1 MQRLGMLWRFLLFY
15 LRANTIYKVHSPFV
29 FKFCEQVLEDKRW
42 YYAFSMVEPVRQAM
56 LQNYSTIEVTD
67 LGAGSAVQNS
77 KQRQIS
83 KIAESAVSPSHQCRQ
98 LFRIINHFKPDTLL
112 EMGSS
117 LGISS
122 MYQAMAR
129 LNGRMVTL
137 EGCEN
142 IARLAKQNFKQLK
155 LNNINL
161 ITGPFDNSLLQAFD
175 QLKQIDYAFID
186 GNHQKAATLSYFQQ
200 CLKHAKEQ
208 SVFIF
213 DDIYWSADMAAA
225 WEEIKQHPQVTISI
239 DLYFMGLVFFRKEQK
254 EKAHYR
260 LVPARW
266 KRWQLGFLSS
276 SS

>member
-1 MQRLGMLWRFLLFY
+1 MLWRFILFY
-15 LRANTIYKVHSPFV
+15 LRANTLYKVHSPFV
-29 FKFCEQVLEDKRW
+29 YQFCEKVLEDKRW
-42 YYAFSMVEPVRQAM
+42 YYAFSMVEPIRQAM
-56 LQNYSTIEVTD
+56 LQNHSMIEVTD

-77 KQRQIS
+77 KQRQVS
-83 KIAESAVSPSHQCRQ
+83 KIAESAVSPGHQCRQ
-98 LFRIINHFKPDTLL
+98 LFRIVNHFKPQTLL

-129 LNGRMVTL
+129 LDGRMITL

-142 IARLAKQNFKQLK
+142 IARLARQNFKQLK
-155 LNNINL
+155 LKNIQL
-161 ITGPFDNSLLQAFD
+161 LTGPFDNSLPKALETLG
-175 QLKQIDYAFID
+175 QLDYAFID

-200 CLKHAKEQ
+200 CLQYANEQ

-225 WEEIKQHPQVTISI
+225 WEKIKQHPQVTISI

-266 KRWQLGFLSS
+266 KRWQLGFFSGANA
-276 SS
+276 